1 MDIKFKF
8 YNHKDTYI
16 IAFTGS
22 NEYGRICLKGILLSK
37 KPVGFIVTPRSYYNN
52 WNINVFKE
60 VDFQDV
66 IESSDIKTSVKKLLI
81 KIFQV

>member
-8 YNHKDTYI
+8 YNYKDTYM

-22 NEYGRICLKGILLSK
+22 NRYGRICLKGILLSK
-37 KPVGFIVTPRSYYNN
+37 ESVGFVVTPCSYFNN

-60 VDFQDV
+60 VDFQDI

-81 KIFQV
+81 EIFQV